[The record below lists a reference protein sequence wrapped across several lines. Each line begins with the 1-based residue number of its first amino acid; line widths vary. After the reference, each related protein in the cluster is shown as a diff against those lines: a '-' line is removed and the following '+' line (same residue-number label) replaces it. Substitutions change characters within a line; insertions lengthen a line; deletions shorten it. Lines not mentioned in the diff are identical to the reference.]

1 MLYSY
6 SILFLVLFVVS
17 IQQNGCQDDVGVL
30 GDIAEK
36 TVYKSLKSL
45 SASSTTTLNENSQW
59 KYMFGDEPPSG
70 WNMRE
75 FSDSWSVATLSTLP
89 TPTNTSAYY
98 CASFNLT
105 LITQYVSID
114 YNVTTRG
121 GYAFY
126 VNGIEMRRDNLPSGP
141 LSSTTHSLSQT
152 SSPFSYHASVSYALS
167 NMNVTNNLVCVEIHT
182 QTIDSSNFFSF
193 TMSLNE
199 SEDDLIVD
207 GILSYSHPGFD
218 DGIWHEGVSNAV
230 NKNTN
235 DKFFSGYNLID
246 SHVWIQWSY
255 NNNRAVFINYLRF
268 YAGNKSHRR
277 PHNIDVLG
285 SNDGVIW
292 SILTHQTPTWSSF
305 DGYGE
310 NREYRFDNGDSYHMY
325 RIDSYGFDSEGIEMS
340 EVYLGTRYVDHF
352 PILLSSK
359 LSLSITT
366 STSES
371 SFPIYDPFILG
382 DNTNYEV
389 QETCFEQI
397 IPDIDV
403 LRRYLAVRDAY
414 PTKALKYTRV
424 LALSGMT
431 EPAIQLIRESL
442 SRQELNSSPIDMY
455 FYSDYKIVRYVD
467 ATLAIPLISL
477 SEFTRPSRI
486 VFGDG
491 SFRREGLDTVIQWMI
506 DNRNKGYFLNLEYF
520 QVTGHK
526 AASYSISSN
535 TTTLTGNIVSNMNTI
550 CKDKVN
556 FPKLTTMNFNSN
568 AYNELNNGFDAT
580 LRGACDRSATGV
592 TIRAMQVT
600 TTYPPLCSTTN
611 VENYWYYDM
620 TNSQEVSQCRFTW
633 NWEMGNTIDTYG
645 DGPFPNAGTEYCGN
659 ES

>member
-45 SASSTTTLNENSQW
+45 SASPTTTLNENSQW
-59 KYMFGDEPPSG
+59 RYMFGDEPPSG

-89 TPTNTSAYY
+89 TPTYTSAYY

-182 QTIDSSNFFSF
+182 QTLDSSNFFSF

-310 NREYRFDNGDSYHMY
+310 NREYRFDNGDSYRMY
-325 RIDSYGFDSEGIEMS
+325 RVDSYGFDSEGIEMS
-340 EVYLGTRYVDHF
+340 EVYLGTRYVDH
-352 PILLSSK
+352 PITEPSTEFTVSSDWD
-359 LSLSITT
+359 SI
-366 STSES
+366 
-371 SFPIYDPFILG
+371 PIYATSLIFESNSFG
-382 DNTNYEV
+382 DM
-389 QETCFEQI
+389 
-397 IPDIDV
+397 IDV
-403 LRRYLAVRDAY
+403 D
-414 PTKALKYTRV
+414 
-424 LALSGMT
+424 LSNFT
-431 EPAIQLIRESL
+431 SLQSVVFRE
-442 SRQELNSSPIDMY
+442 
-455 FYSDYKIVRYVD
+455 
-467 ATLAIPLISL
+467 
-477 SEFTRPSRI
+477 
-486 VFGDG
+486 G
-491 SFRREGLDTVIQWMI
+491 SFASASSLTII
-506 DNRNKGYFLNLEYF
+506 GYHSL
-520 QVTGHK
+520 
-526 AASYSISSN
+526 
-535 TTTLTGNIVSNMNTI
+535 
-550 CKDKVN
+550 
-556 FPKLTTMNFNSN
+556 
-568 AYNELNNGFDAT
+568 
-580 LRGACDRSATGV
+580 
-592 TIRAMQVT
+592 
-600 TTYPPLCSTTN
+600 LC
-611 VENYWYYDM
+611 
-620 TNSQEVSQCRFTW
+620 
-633 NWEMGNTIDTYG
+633 
-645 DGPFPNAGTEYCGN
+645 
-659 ES
+659 